1 MKNPKT
7 DEEVYYVRAI
17 TEQATIIGKRN
28 FQPTT
33 APVAVPKSE
42 YNAERRKY
50 EHYENKGTLSIE
62 RPQDRNYARA
72 AREARA
78 AQRIMEEED
87 TFGQLPPPSL
97 ELPTLGIP
105 AAVREEAARQRMRTA
120 KADPDYCRAK
130 RTDGLQCRSRPRKGY
145 LYCAFHSKM
154 VVDGR
159 EVKDMDGGLVKLEDV
174 E

>member
-1 MKNPKT
+1 MKNPTK

-33 APVAVPKSE
+33 APVAIPKGE
-42 YNAERRKY
+42 YEAERRKY
-50 EHYENKGTLSIE
+50 EFYEEKGTLAIE
-62 RPQDRNYARA
+62 RPGDKDFPLA
-72 AREARA
+72 ARQAKA
-78 AQRIMEEED
+78 AQRIMEEESNL
-87 TFGQLPPPSL
+87 GELPPPSL

-120 KADPDYCRAK
+120 KADPDYCRAQ
-130 RTDGLQCRSRPRKGY
+130 RSDGLQCRSRPRKGY
-145 LYCAFHSKM
+145 FYCATHSRM
-154 VVDGR
+154 VADGK
-159 EVKDMDGGLVKLEDV
+159 EVKDMDGTLVKLEDV